1 MNLLIFSQ
9 HFWPESFR
17 INELAEELACRVENV
32 YVLTG
37 KPNYPEGKIFKG
49 YQVNGIQVEKW
60 GSIKIYRVPIILRS
74 RGGMLRMIANYLSF
88 IVATFFIGPILL
100 RKNKIDIIFIYGTS
114 PLIQGLSAIPLKLLF
129 RAKLVTWVQDLWPE
143 DLYSTGYITNKHILK
158 INEFPVRILY
168 YFTDLILVQSNAF
181 YAPIKRL
188 TSNKNIDYLPNAA
201 EKKVFLKEKKIDLPE
216 IFKTLKGKFNI
227 IFAGNIGKNQSIDTI
242 IKAAEILQNQDEIR
256 IIMIGSGSYSRT
268 LISKILEK
276 KLKNI
281 VVTGRFDAILM
292 PVIYEF
298 SDALLVTLGDA
309 TNLSWT
315 VPSKVQTYMAAGR
328 PIIGS
333 VSGEAKRIIETSES
347 GFVCESGD
355 AFGLAECILKIYN
368 MDEQT
373 RCVMGKSGRSY
384 AELNFHPDKI
394 AEKLLGYFEK

>member
-1 MNLLIFSQ
+1 M
-9 HFWPESFR
+9 
-17 INELAEELACRVENV
+17 
-32 YVLTG
+32 
-37 KPNYPEGKIFKG
+37 
-49 YQVNGIQVEKW
+49 
-60 GSIKIYRVPIILRS
+60 
-74 RGGMLRMIANYLSF
+74 
-88 IVATFFIGPILL
+88 
-100 RKNKIDIIFIYGTS
+100 
-114 PLIQGLSAIPLKLLF
+114 SAIPLKLLF

-276 KLKNI
+276 KLYHIYKEHNERLYKI
-281 VVTGRFDAILM
+281 LGRKIDIWENYYNTIKL
-292 PVIYEF
+292 
-298 SDALLVTLGDA
+298 
-309 TNLSWT
+309 
-315 VPSKVQTYMAAGR
+315 
-328 PIIGS
+328 
-333 VSGEAKRIIETSES
+333 
-347 GFVCESGD
+347 
-355 AFGLAECILKIYN
+355 AF
-368 MDEQT
+368 
-373 RCVMGKSGRSY
+373 
-384 AELNFHPDKI
+384 
-394 AEKLLGYFEK
+394 

>member
-158 INEFPVRILY
+158 IKKTY
-168 YFTDLILVQSNAF
+168 Y
-181 YAPIKRL
+181 
-188 TSNKNIDYLPNAA
+188 
-201 EKKVFLKEKKIDLPE
+201 
-216 IFKTLKGKFNI
+216 
-227 IFAGNIGKNQSIDTI
+227 
-242 IKAAEILQNQDEIR
+242 
-256 IIMIGSGSYSRT
+256 M
-268 LISKILEK
+268 
-276 KLKNI
+276 
-281 VVTGRFDAILM
+281 
-292 PVIYEF
+292 
-298 SDALLVTLGDA
+298 
-309 TNLSWT
+309 
-315 VPSKVQTYMAAGR
+315 
-328 PIIGS
+328 
-333 VSGEAKRIIETSES
+333 
-347 GFVCESGD
+347 
-355 AFGLAECILKIYN
+355 
-368 MDEQT
+368 
-373 RCVMGKSGRSY
+373 
-384 AELNFHPDKI
+384 
-394 AEKLLGYFEK
+394 

>member
-373 RCVMGKSGRSY
+373 RCVMGNSGRSY